1 MCVSHRAP
9 AGSSH
14 SPALHCQSP
23 SSGQRRRGGGD
34 RDGRC
39 GETPLR
45 ARLHSGAS
53 LPVCLEGTGGPRC
66 AAHVTDVWARVR
78 EAQGKATAWEPLTK
92 GFCSQQPCKRAHL
105 DVKEDHSARTAC
117 GDLRLDD
124 GVSLYASRVRVRV
137 AFLCQPSLANC
148 PSTELCALVKRREGT
163 ASCVLQLSV
172 CESRTPELQLSGR
185 EEQNRKMGRRP
196 KTTASA
202 QRQLPVT
209 TSRPSPRLD
218 VPTDRPVRIYAGA
231 C

>member
-1 MCVSHRAP
+1 VCVSHRAP

-78 EAQGKATAWEPLTK
+78 EAQGEATAWEPLTK
-92 GFCSQQPCKRAHL
+92 GFFCSQQPCKRAHL

-124 GVSLYASRVRVRV
+124 GVSLYASRVRLRV
-137 AFLCQPSLANC
+137 AFLCRPSLTALRQSSVLSSNAGKALPAVSCSFPCARAARQNFSCLGEKNKTERWGGGPRPLLRRSANF
-148 PSTELCALVKRREGT
+148 R
-163 ASCVLQLSV
+163 
-172 CESRTPELQLSGR
+172 
-185 EEQNRKMGRRP
+185 
-196 KTTASA
+196 
-202 QRQLPVT
+202 
-209 TSRPSPRLD
+209 
-218 VPTDRPVRIYAGA
+218 
-231 C
+231 